1 VDIAAILAEMQAMW
15 AEMNAMRQADMGAG
29 AIVSATPIDVDAPIS
44 ANNGGGIAQPE
55 GAPQ

>member
-1 VDIAAILAEMQAMW
+1 MW
-15 AEMNAMRQADMGAG
+15 AEMNAMRQADVGAC
-29 AIVSATPIDVDAPIS
+29 AVVSATPIDVDVPIS

>member
-1 VDIAAILAEMQAMW
+1 VDIAAILTEMHAMW
-15 AEMNAMRQADMGAG
+15 AEMNAMRQADVGVGAV
-29 AIVSATPIDVDAPIS
+29 VSATPIDVDVPIS